1 MRTLREPGSHDFHL
15 LNEPVGQVVCIHQK
29 AGNPPH
35 NSVRGGAQPGE
46 ETTLAPKSVYSSNS
60 GTGVREGA
68 ELSPYHFLT
77 TTDHFQPCGLPSGGP
92 DSWQGA
98 WKEEVG
104 PFYT

>member
-1 MRTLREPGSHDFHL
+1 MIFISSMSLWDRLFASIRRQVTHPTTLS
-15 LNEPVGQVVCIHQK
+15 
-29 AGNPPH
+29 
-35 NSVRGGAQPGE
+35 E
-46 ETTLAPKSVYSSNS
+46 EVPNQGRKTTLAPKSVYSSNS